1 MGLVRSMWHQGKQG
15 EGLLDGESIWA
26 KAEGGWQKAAWHSA
40 DLLRRPGHGSL
51 KRSCLQQLV
60 TAHPPGP
67 SPVLPGICALHPEAG
82 SPPGCILLTKP
93 CWDAHPSLN
102 GSEGRTGTSSLWM
115 SSPVSERCIKRMGFS
130 RAARLLLCWVT
141 WAGCWPESTML
152 PLAATS

>member
-93 CWDAHPSLN
+93 CWDAKSFLILTLKRPQSQA
-102 GSEGRTGTSSLWM
+102 M
-115 SSPVSERCIKRMGFS
+115 STPNTQTTVSKF
-130 RAARLLLCWVT
+130 LLLI
-141 WAGCWPESTML
+141 EE
-152 PLAATS
+152 